1 MRSRQVLTDRPP
13 FHEHSD
19 PTTIALILKGQ
30 RPQEPIFDTT
40 RGYTRELWEMTT
52 SCWKEDP
59 SGRPTADYVLG
70 VLRSA
75 AEQWES
81 KHRGDGQGSTFTK
94 KSDSGPRTTPDEEVD
109 RILVGVKSPLGKGGV
124 RKAVETLE
132 KVSKTDPLFTRWC
145 IQPADDRCW
154 SPKTR

>member
-1 MRSRQVLTDRPP
+1 MS
-13 FHEHSD
+13 
-19 PTTIALILKGQ
+19 I
-30 RPQEPIFDTT
+30 
-40 RGYTRELWEMTT
+40 

-59 SGRPTADYVLG
+59 SDRPTADYVLG

-81 KHRGDGQGSTFTK
+81 KRRGDDRSSTFTK
-94 KSDSGPRTTPDEEVD
+94 KSDSGTRITLEEKVD
-109 RILVGVKSPLGKGGV
+109 QILVRVKSPLGKGGV

-132 KVSKTDPLFTRWC
+132 KVSKKDLLFTRWC